1 MANIE
6 SEFGEISA
14 TLMDY
19 FDGIF
24 EGDTEKLDHVFHSDG
39 RLSCATDGT
48 LVSVDKEDYLKIV
61 ASRKSPRDS
70 GAKRYDRI
78 ISIDMAGP
86 GAAIAKVECAIPPKY
101 FTDLL
106 TLIKLEGRW
115 RIINKTYHYI
125 EHS

>member
-1 MANIE
+1 M
-6 SEFGEISA
+6 
-14 TLMDY
+14 
-19 FDGIF
+19 
-24 EGDTEKLDHVFHSDG
+24 
-39 RLSCATDGT
+39 
-48 LVSVDKEDYLKIV
+48 KIV